1 MMFGLWGKKIEND
14 LTKTMTGLLA
24 RTSVD
29 DIYVDMNK
37 KMILSQSKQP
47 YPLVIT
53 WDDDYS
59 DVKVYTAEHVF
70 PDGKRMAAFTASPDC
85 RWICV
90 FLSGYRGLKG
100 EFLNK
105 VGFVQI
111 SDKYP
116 GMFSPMV
123 FMSDDYTEW
132 QRWNFECF
140 IEHPEYGTCFLC
152 TYDNGNTEETR
163 LYKMSDVQKEIDK
176 LQHGEGR

>member
-1 MMFGLWGKKIEND
+1 M
-14 LTKTMTGLLA
+14 
-24 RTSVD
+24 
-29 DIYVDMNK
+29 
-37 KMILSQSKQP
+37 
-47 YPLVIT
+47 
-53 WDDDYS
+53 
-59 DVKVYTAEHVF
+59 
-70 PDGKRMAAFTASPDC
+70 
-85 RWICV
+85 
-90 FLSGYRGLKG
+90 
-100 EFLNK
+100 NK

-176 LQHGEGR
+176 RQRGEGQEEGK